1 MICVL
6 GGGRD
11 SMVVLKEFKG
21 YYFQFWKNKV
31 KVKLMKIVRQKFM
44 ERSRKQIYLKSF
56 LKKIEEV

>member
-31 KVKLMKIVRQKFM
+31 KVKLTKIVRQKFM

>member
-31 KVKLMKIVRQKFM
+31 KVKLTKIVRQKFM
-44 ERSRKQIYLKSF
+44 E
-56 LKKIEEV
+56 